1 MSFYGENIADMCI
14 TPPDSAIDA
23 IKEHRRFYAN
33 RETEWQKTFKE
44 FCANQEN
51 RKDREAIAFFKDEI
65 KDCQRYVKT
74 ASIIIGYF
82 EGTNNSLEVSPELN
96 SYAVWALCVMRLHLW
111 KLHDEKK

>member
-1 MSFYGENIADMCI
+1 MALARAIRVTKRCVDLFNHVRI
-14 TPPDSAIDA
+14 TFETKSVDSI
-23 IKEHRRFYAN
+23 
-33 RETEWQKTFKE
+33 Q
-44 FCANQEN
+44 

-111 KLHDEKK
+111 KLHDEKKLALANQ